1 MKPPDHPLTEADL
14 EKLAKEDFNRHAAAE
29 GIVFIEGDD
38 FEVDSD
44 FDDLDCYAR

>member
-1 MKPPDHPLTEADL
+1 MKPPPLTDA
-14 EKLAKEDFNRHAAAE
+14 EKAQMAFEDFLRHAKAD

-44 FDDLDCYAR
+44 FDDLDCYSG